1 MDTSILRKEEEGFL
15 SFKDLVDECKNW
27 ILKVIQRRNEDMR
40 KVEWISQRCDP
51 KTLMAHQL
59 MEDQISTCGP
69 DEMVLIV
76 GHKLYDGN
84 IGSLPVVDRD
94 QLLVGIVTEFD
105 LLQAIECGKDL
116 RSTSVASIMTKEV
129 MTVTEQTPFMDV
141 VHLLQQHHLVRVP
154 VVRGK
159 KLVGIL
165 ARRDVI
171 LGYIKAT
178 DVGSGG

>member
-1 MDTSILRKEEEGFL
+1 
-15 SFKDLVDECKNW
+15 
-27 ILKVIQRRNEDMR
+27 MR

-51 KTLMAHQL
+51 ATLLAHQL
-59 MEDQISTCGP
+59 MEDQVTTCKL
-69 DEMVLIV
+69 DDRVLTV

-84 IGSLPVVDRD
+84 IGSLPVVDIEHS
-94 QLLVGIVTEFD
+94 LVGIVTEFD
-105 LLQAIECGKDL
+105 LLQAIERGNDL
-116 RSTSVASIMTKEV
+116 REMPVSSIMTAEV
-129 MTVTEQTPFMDV
+129 ISVAEQTPFMEIV
-141 VHLLQQHHLVRVP
+141 RLLQTHHLVRVP

-159 KLVGIL
+159 RLIGIL